1 MRARLIVESGIAS
14 PRVCELSPNGVAH
27 LGRDRENT
35 IVLKDR
41 YASRWHAQ
49 VYASNGRWYI
59 RDQQTTN
66 GTRVDGQPVQQE
78 TPLEDGQQI
87 IIGGVRL
94 RFTLDPSKEP
104 TDEL

>member
-1 MRARLIVESGIAS
+1 MRARLMVEAGIAS
-14 PRVCELSPNGVAH
+14 PRVCELSPGGIAR

-59 RDQQTTN
+59 RDQKTTN
-66 GTRVDGQPVQQE
+66 GTRVDGQPVQPE
-78 TPLEDGQQI
+78 AALEDGQHI
-87 IIGGVRL
+87 HIGGVRP
-94 RFTLDPSKEP
+94 RFAPDPSKQ
-104 TDEL
+104 